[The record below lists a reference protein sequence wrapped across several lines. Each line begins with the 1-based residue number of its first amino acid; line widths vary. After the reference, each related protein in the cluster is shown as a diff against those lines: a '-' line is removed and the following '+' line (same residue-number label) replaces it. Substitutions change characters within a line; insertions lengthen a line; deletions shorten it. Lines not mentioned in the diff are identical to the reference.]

1 MKSKKSFSADNQQ
14 ERLKFMGWIVG
25 LVDADGCFTIS
36 FFKHPKSRLRLKW
49 EVFPEFV
56 IAQEIKSETALRKM
70 KKFFGC
76 GGIYLNKRHDNH
88 HEHLLKYVVR
98 NRQDLLTKI
107 IPFFEKNLLQT
118 AKKKDFRV
126 FVRILRMMS
135 KRKHLKE
142 RGLEKIW
149 LLVQKMNTRKYR
161 KFKNP
166 QRPYAGPVNN
176 YKLKR

>member
-1 MKSKKSFSADNQQ
+1 MKSKNLSSADNQQ
-14 ERLKFMGWIVG
+14 ERLKFIGWIVG
-25 LVDADGCFTIS
+25 FVDADGCFTIS

-56 IAQEIKSETALRKM
+56 IAQEIKSKSALKKV

-76 GGIYLNKRHDNH
+76 GKLYLNKRYDNH

-118 AKKKDFRV
+118 AKKNDFRI
-126 FVRILRMMS
+126 FARIIRMMN
-135 KRKHLKE
+135 KGKHLKSP
-142 RGLEKIW
+142 GLEKIW
-149 LLVQKMNTRKYR
+149 LMVQKMNTRKYR

-166 QRPYAGPVNN
+166 QRPYAEPTNN
-176 YKLKR
+176 YKLR